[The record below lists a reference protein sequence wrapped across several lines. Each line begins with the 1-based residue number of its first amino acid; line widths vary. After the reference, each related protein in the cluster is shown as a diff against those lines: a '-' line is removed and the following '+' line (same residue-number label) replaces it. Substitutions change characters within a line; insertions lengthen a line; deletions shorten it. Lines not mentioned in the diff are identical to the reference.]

1 MNKVINNRVNLVNGL
16 VVRAY
21 GGFYY
26 VHDGE
31 TEWECSLRGRL
42 RHEKQQVLAGDRVE
56 VKPGSE
62 HKGVVEKVLPRR
74 SSLKRPAVA
83 NVDQAVIVFS
93 LREPDPTPGLLE
105 RFLISARLNQ
115 IDPLICFNK
124 VDLTNEIQFELVS
137 RYQKTYPV
145 VVTSARTGEGL
156 ERLRELLAGKVSVF
170 AGPSGVGKS
179 SILNSLMPGLRL
191 RTGEVS
197 AKLKGGRHTTRH
209 VQLIS
214 LPEGGFV
221 ADTPGFTS
229 LDLPDIKPEKLA
241 EFFPEISGYD
251 QGCYFSGCLHFKEP
265 GCSIREAVEAGEIGE
280 ARYRQYL
287 EFLEELMDRRRY
299 K

>member
-1 MNKVINNRVNLVNGL
+1 MGSPDNLVEGL
-16 VVRAY
+16 VIKAY

-31 TEWECSLRGRL
+31 IEWECSLRGRL
-42 RHEKQQVLAGDRVE
+42 RHEKQQVLVGDRVGLM
-56 VKPGSE
+56 PGAE
-62 HKGVVEKVLPRR
+62 HRGVVEKVLPRR

-93 LREPDPTPGLLE
+93 LREPDPSPGLLE
-105 RFLISARLNQ
+105 RFLISAGLNQ
-115 IDPLICFNK
+115 IEPLICFNK
-124 VDLTNEIQFELVS
+124 VDLTNEAQVELVS
-137 RYQKTYPV
+137 RYRKTYLV

-156 ERLRELLAGKVSVF
+156 ERLREALAGKISVF

-179 SILNSLMPGLRL
+179 SILNTLMPGLGL

-229 LDLPDIKPEKLA
+229 LDLPDIKPEQLA
-241 EFFPEISGYD
+241 HFFPEISGCD
-251 QGCYFSGCLHFKEP
+251 QGCYFAGCLHFKEP
-265 GCSIREAVEAGEIGE
+265 GCAVREAVEAGRIGE
-280 ARYRQYL
+280 VRYRQYL
-287 EFLEELMDRRRY
+287 EFLEELMNRRRY
-299 K
+299 